1 MFRPDSYS
9 VRMCC
14 SMHAH
19 VIRCP
24 FPGAHGTC
32 RATACIKPFFF
43 VLLFRGGCGWDVW
56 EIDWGCVGFA
66 LGWVG
71 LRLRRRAILSPD
83 LPCSPHATWSRH
95 RRVHVLGVW
104 GSCEGVGF
112 LVVVVFIL
120 RRGGWVI
127 VSSWCG
133 VVVLWVLGVGCATR

>member
-1 MFRPDSYS
+1 
-9 VRMCC
+9 
-14 SMHAH
+14 MHQ
-19 VIRCP
+19 
-24 FPGAHGTC
+24 T
-32 RATACIKPFFF
+32 FFF